1 MFTFIDTTR
10 SGAKGWCIVDWTPA
24 FGWCL
29 DLRVRPRFRLPN
41 GKGSRLFL
49 LPFRLVV
56 RSRCIVLFLP
66 WHASISTH
74 GRPYGALEPRA
85 SKEEETLLHCVALLG
100 LAASLAPSPV
110 IYPFSDAPLHVY
122 IRCCSNSYQ
131 CSSLLFFIDRW
142 SQILATVLPI
152 LSFTYRGSSLLAVCS
167 IWLQQFL

>member
-1 MFTFIDTTR
+1 MHR
-10 SGAKGWCIVDWTPA
+10 G
-24 FGWCL
+24 L
-29 DLRVRPRFRLPN
+29 DPGFRVVSCLRVRPRFRLPN

-49 LPFRLVV
+49 LPFRLVVV

-85 SKEEETLLHCVALLG
+85 SKEAETPLRC
-100 LAASLAPSPV
+100 LARARRLARSVPSYLP
-110 IYPFSDAPLHVY
+110 IQRCPAAR

-152 LSFTYRGSSLLAVCS
+152 LSLAVCS
-167 IWLQQFL
+167 SI

>member
-49 LPFRLVV
+49 LPFRIVV

-74 GRPYGALEPRA
+74 GRPYGALAPRA
-85 SKEEETLLHCVALLG
+85 SKEAETPLRCLARARRLARSVPSYLPIQRC
-100 LAASLAPSPV
+100 LAAR
-110 IYPFSDAPLHVY
+110 

-152 LSFTYRGSSLLAVCS
+152 LSFTYRGSGLLAVCS

>member
-1 MFTFIDTTR
+1 MDRDVYFYRYYTQ
-10 SGAKGWCIVDWTPA
+10 WCKRLVHR
-24 FGWCL
+24 GL
-29 DLRVRPRFRLPN
+29 DPGFRVVSCLRVRPRFRLPN

-49 LPFRLVV
+49 LPFRLVVV

-152 LSFTYRGSSLLAVCS
+152 LSLAVCS
-167 IWLQQFL
+167 SI

>member
-1 MFTFIDTTR
+1 MDRDVYFYRYYTQ
-10 SGAKGWCIVDWTPA
+10 WCKRLVHR
-24 FGWCL
+24 GL
-29 DLRVRPRFRLPN
+29 DPGFRVVSCLRVRPRCRLPN

-49 LPFRLVV
+49 LPFRIVV

-122 IRCCSNSYQ
+122 VAVPTATNA
-131 CSSLLFFIDRW
+131 LLFFIDRW

-152 LSFTYRGSSLLAVCS
+152 LSLAVCS
-167 IWLQQFL
+167 SI

>member
-56 RSRCIVLFLP
+56 VRSRCIVLFLP

-85 SKEEETLLHCVALLG
+85 SKEEETPLRCVARARR
-100 LAASLAPSPV
+100 LARSLRPQLFTHSAMP
-110 IYPFSDAPLHVY
+110 
-122 IRCCSNSYQ
+122 RCTYTYVAVPTATNA
-131 CSSLLFFIDRW
+131 LLFSSSSIDG
-142 SQILATVLPI
+142 VK
-152 LSFTYRGSSLLAVCS
+152 Y
-167 IWLQQFL
+167 

>member
-1 MFTFIDTTR
+1 MLTFIDSR
-10 SGAKGWCIVDWTPA
+10 SKRLVHRG
-24 FGWCL
+24 L
-29 DLRVRPRFRLPN
+29 DPGFRVVSCLRVRPRFRLPN

-85 SKEEETLLHCVALLG
+85 SKEADRETPLRC
-100 LAASLAPSPV
+100 LARARRLARSVPSYLP
-110 IYPFSDAPLHVY
+110 IQRCPAAR

-131 CSSLLFFIDRW
+131 CSCLLHR
-142 SQILATVLPI
+142 
-152 LSFTYRGSSLLAVCS
+152 
-167 IWLQQFL
+167 